1 MTKVRAHV
9 LIHGRVQGV
18 CFRMET
24 QRAAKA
30 HRVTGWV
37 RNLADGRVEALFE
50 GDPADVDSMLQ
61 WCQTGAPMARV
72 DKVAV
77 EWEPYTGEYGGFGI
91 AF

>member
-1 MTKVRAHV
+1 MTKTRARV
-9 LIHGRVQGV
+9 LIQGRVQGV

-30 HRVTGWV
+30 RQVTGWV
-37 RNLADGRVEALFE
+37 RNLADGRVEAVFE
-50 GDPADVDSMLQ
+50 GDSAAVDSMLQ

-77 EWEPYTGEYGGFGI
+77 ERELYTGEFGGFRI